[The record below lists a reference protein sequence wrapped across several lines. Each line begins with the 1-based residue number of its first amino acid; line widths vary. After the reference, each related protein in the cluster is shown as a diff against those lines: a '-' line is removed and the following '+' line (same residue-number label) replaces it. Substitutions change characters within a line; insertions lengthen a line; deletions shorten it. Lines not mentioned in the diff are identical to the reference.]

1 VLALPEREGRS
12 FAAGLHGAAH
22 ALLAA
27 LPLLVLCHPTD
38 VGCEC
43 TASTEEAGYQPR
55 RLLLY
60 DRQPGGTGIAAQVLP
75 WLVG

>member
-1 VLALPEREGRS
+1 MWQVLVLPEREGRT

-22 ALLAA
+22 ALLTV
-27 LPLLVLCHPTD
+27 LPLFVLCNPRD

-43 TASTEEAGYQPR
+43 TASTEARYVPR

-60 DRQPGGTGIAAQVLP
+60 DRQPGGTGIAAQVR
-75 WLVG
+75 